1 MLNIGN
7 YSLIVPDESSGNFIL
22 SRIIDYYDLMGLNL
36 ISFYKDDDI
45 KHFLNKREKYRN
57 VGELLKLIED
67 NVFKLDCILIQCD
80 YDILKYVR
88 KVTNL
93 PIILVS
99 DSSSFKEGIFDNR
112 YFLYIERDI
121 NLIDNKDDVD
131 NEYYVKDLDNN
142 TITSLSELKKL
153 HVRDFKINLLFNK

>member
-1 MLNIGN
+1 MLNIGK
-7 YSLIVPDESSGNFIL
+7 YSLIVPEESSGNFIL
-22 SRIIDYYDLMGLNL
+22 SRILDYYDLMGLNL

-57 VGELLKLIED
+57 VGDLLKLIET
-67 NVFKLDCILIQCD
+67 NLFKLDCILIQSD

-88 KVTNL
+88 KVTDL

-99 DSSSFKEGIFDNR
+99 DSATFKEGIFDNR
-112 YFLYIERDI
+112 YSLYIERKDNDI
-121 NLIDNKDDVD
+121 LNREDVD
-131 NEYYVKDLDNN
+131 SEYYVRDLNKN
-142 TITSLSELKKL
+142 TVISLSELKKS